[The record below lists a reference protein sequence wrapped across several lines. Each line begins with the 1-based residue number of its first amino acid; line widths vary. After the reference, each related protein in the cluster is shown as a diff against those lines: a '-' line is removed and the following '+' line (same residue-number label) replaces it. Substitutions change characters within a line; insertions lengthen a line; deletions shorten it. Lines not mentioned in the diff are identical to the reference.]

1 MQHLTEEDLVSI
13 HYRDA
18 ESAAAAEHLRSCD
31 DCGAQYDTLRR
42 VLALVTEAPVPER
55 GEHYADDVWNRLR
68 WRLERRKR
76 RTWQSLAAIAAVLAI
91 AFVTGQWW
99 EARHHQTD
107 ATPIQV
113 AHATKTG
120 AESESVAQTDG
131 ARRDRMLILVVGDHL
146 ESSERVLTELVNAD
160 PKKEFDLDGQQ
171 KRVKDLVVSNRLYRQ
186 TASGRGDEQTA
197 SILSDLEPVLVE
209 IANAPSTLT
218 AEQVRALQRR
228 IDAQGLLFKVR
239 LISAQTSGGE
249 SAPPPTPTGTS
260 L

>member
-1 MQHLTEEDLVSI
+1 MQHLTEEDLVI
-13 HYRDA
+13 LHYHDA
-18 ESAAAAEHLRSCD
+18 DTDAAREHLRTCD
-31 DCGAQYDTLRR
+31 ACRAQYDTLKR
-42 VLALVTEAPVPER
+42 VLALVSEAPVPER
-55 GEHYADDVWNRLR
+55 GEGYANDVWNRLR

-99 EARHHQTD
+99 EARHHMNPATQTTSPS
-107 ATPIQV
+107 TPVAQV
-113 AHATKTG
+113 AQ
-120 AESESVAQTDG
+120 AQP
-131 ARRDRMLILVVGDHL
+131 ARPDRLLILVVGDHL
-146 ESSERVLTELVNAD
+146 ETSERVLTELANAD
-160 PKKEFDLDGQQ
+160 PQKQLQLDGQQ
-171 KRVKDLVVSNRLYRQ
+171 ERVKDLVASNRLYRQ
-186 TASGRGDEQTA
+186 TANDRGDKKTA

-218 AEQVRALQRR
+218 PEQVRALQRR

-249 SAPPPTPTGTS
+249 SAPPATGTS